1 MESNCKTNIINIKR
15 NLCPVRWIQVWWG
28 LQYEGCPNYY
38 TKRTDATDQLQDKTR
53 TTNFSM
59 FAADVHDSIKDMPSS
74 VALIVQCCS
83 GANHCIHVIKLF
95 CEDLCVSSAGKKA
108 CVGPLDIS
116 ATSPVPSQQAPY
128 IPCLLPASPHSP
140 PLPVPE
146 HFLPAS
152 PNLLSAT
159 RQFGQPLSSKWTMAS
174 HQYQSSKGLC
184 RASPG
189 AWSALNATNMM
200 PYGTFVIIHTSA

>member
-1 MESNCKTNIINIKR
+1 
-15 NLCPVRWIQVWWG
+15 
-28 LQYEGCPNYY
+28 
-38 TKRTDATDQLQDKTR
+38 
-53 TTNFSM
+53 M

-200 PYGTFVIIHTSA
+200 PYGTFVIIHTVITYSVRAQEWTLKPQYKENETPSANDDKQTFGFRLLFLN